1 MSHSSADPICAVVSD
16 SSGALHV
23 VEQLHA
29 LGRSGS
35 EVWETAP
42 GDLIPLPAG
51 TDLFYAV
58 GKIPVGLDPKSGE
71 VEEIHPQK
79 RRERVFPVAAIL
91 PAGFTRLLLPAWR
104 PGAGP
109 HLPLY
114 GYTAVASRC
123 GQLLVA
129 ARQTDDPNRW
139 NPEHF
144 NSDSLPSMIEQLQDR
159 LRGNRIVDQLG
170 RCAIEYHCLTAQNL
184 FYSRWEAG
192 IPVSPACNA
201 GCIGCISLQES
212 GCCPAPQSRI
222 EFSPSVN
229 EIVEV
234 GVYHLENA
242 EDPIISFGQ
251 GCEGEPL
258 LRGNDLVE
266 AVARIRK
273 RTSRGTVNINTNA
286 SCPETLAK
294 LSKAGL
300 DSIRVT
306 LLSAREDSYNMYHRP
321 SGYTLSDVLQ
331 GIERACES
339 GLFVSINLLTMPGFT
354 DQEAEVKALFAL
366 LDRLPVGMVQL
377 RNLNIDPDVFYEHM
391 GWPGEGAMGIAA
403 LVDELERRY
412 PSLRIGSYSRGV
424 GRQRP

>member
-212 GCCPAPQSRI
+212 GCCQPPGRLSSPERDCRVGSPQARKIRS
-222 EFSPSVN
+222 SV
-229 EIVEV
+229 
-234 GVYHLENA
+234 LA
-242 EDPIISFGQ
+242 RM
-251 GCEGEPL
+251 
-258 LRGNDLVE
+258 RGGAAGGSDLVE
-266 AVARIRK
+266 AVEDPQDVPR
-273 RTSRGTVNINTNA
+273 TVNINTNA
-286 SCPETLAK
+286 SVRPLRTLQ
-294 LSKAGL
+294 SRSRL
-300 DSIRVT
+300 DSSDASSAERIR
-306 LLSAREDSYNMYHRP
+306 NIHRP
-321 SGYTLSDVLQ
+321 SGYTPLSPQ

-339 GLFVSINLLTMPGFT
+339 GVRL
-354 DQEAEVKALFAL
+354 DQPSDDAQVHGSQ
-366 LDRLPVGMVQL
+366 RGQ
-377 RNLNIDPDVFYEHM
+377 
-391 GWPGEGAMGIAA
+391 G
-403 LVDELERRY
+403 
-412 PSLRIGSYSRGV
+412 SLRAPRQAA
-424 GRQRP
+424 GRYGAVAEPQHRSGRLL

>member
-1 MSHSSADPICAVVSD
+1 MPHSSTDPICAVVSD
-16 SSGALHV
+16 SCGALHV
-23 VEQLHA
+23 VERLHA

-35 EVWETAP
+35 EVWEIAP

-51 TDLFYAV
+51 TDLFYAA
-58 GKIPVGLDPKSGE
+58 GKMPVGLDPKSGD
-71 VEEIHPQK
+71 VEEVHPQGK
-79 RRERVFPVAAIL
+79 RGRVFPVAAIL

-104 PGAGP
+104 PGRGQD
-109 HLPLY
+109 LPLF
-114 GYTAVASRC
+114 GYTAVASRR

-129 ARQTDDPNRW
+129 ARQTDDPYRW
-139 NPEHF
+139 NPELF
-144 NSDSLPSMIEQLQDR
+144 NSDNLSSMVEGLTDR
-159 LRGNRIVDQLG
+159 FRENRIVRQLG
-170 RCAIEYHCLTAQNL
+170 RCSIEYHCLTAQNL

-222 EFSPSVN
+222 EFSPGID

-266 AVARIRK
+266 AVARIRS

-286 SCPETLAK
+286 SLPGVLAK
-294 LSKAGL
+294 LCDAGL
-300 DSIRVT
+300 DSIRVS
-306 LLSAREDSYNMYHRP
+306 LLSASEDSYNRYTGRP
-321 SGYTLSDVLQ
+321 ATRCQTS
-331 GIERACES
+331 
-339 GLFVSINLLTMPGFT
+339 
-354 DQEAEVKALFAL
+354 
-366 LDRLPVGMVQL
+366 
-377 RNLNIDPDVFYEHM
+377 
-391 GWPGEGAMGIAA
+391 
-403 LVDELERRY
+403 
-412 PSLRIGSYSRGV
+412 
-424 GRQRP
+424 